1 MRIIAV
7 IIATAAAAVI
17 FVIIE
22 ISLRIRELLTTGV
35 FLFARGALRVFL
47 SVTKRSRIIRR
58 GAWRI

>member
-35 FLFARGALRVFL
+35 FLFPRGALRVFL